1 MITSR
6 CYRLKQV
13 LLYVRARHDE
23 YSKTS
28 PSLIAFK
35 PRLKTLLFSRR
46 LISDS
51 LTLNLCDTV
60 ELALFYLLLSAL
72 EVFSTPR
79 HTHSHPFN
87 GPFLRDYPGEQVPE
101 R

>member
-13 LLYVRARHDE
+13 LLYVRVRHDE

-51 LTLNLCDTV
+51 LTLVLNLRDTV
-60 ELALFYLLLSAL
+60 KLALFYLLLSAL

-79 HTHSHPFN
+79 HTH
-87 GPFLRDYPGEQVPE
+87 
-101 R
+101 